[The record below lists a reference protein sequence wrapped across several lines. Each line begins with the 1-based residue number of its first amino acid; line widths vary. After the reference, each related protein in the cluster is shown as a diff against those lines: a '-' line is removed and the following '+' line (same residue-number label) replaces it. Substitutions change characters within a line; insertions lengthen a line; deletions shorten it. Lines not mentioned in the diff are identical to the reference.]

1 MASSTHTAPSP
12 GISLLE
18 RDDDLAV
25 LHGAFSEVRAGRGR
39 LVLVAGEAGVG
50 KTSLVHA
57 FCGSVR
63 GSSRVLEGS
72 CDALATP
79 RALGPFA
86 DLAAAAGDLLR
97 AEIAAGVTA
106 HELFD
111 ALRAELGTSPAVVV
125 LEDLHWADE
134 ATLDVV
140 RVLGRRIGSVP
151 ALVVV
156 TYREEGA
163 RAGSPAANL
172 AGRSRASARPFA
184 SYCGAVLARRRG
196 RAGGGL

>member
-106 HELFD
+106 
-111 ALRAELGTSPAVVV
+111 
-125 LEDLHWADE
+125 
-134 ATLDVV
+134 
-140 RVLGRRIGSVP
+140 
-151 ALVVV
+151 
-156 TYREEGA
+156 
-163 RAGSPAANL
+163 
-172 AGRSRASARPFA
+172 
-184 SYCGAVLARRRG
+184 
-196 RAGGGL
+196 